1 MKLQAAWM
9 KGMRFAAAM
18 LAVATIATSSAAVGE
33 TTDKASTVGGCALDD
48 GGLGVS
54 RVVEIDAS
62 AGPLFGAI
70 TAQVKEESFL
80 KPKEVVLTFDDG
92 PMPWV
97 TNSILDTLDKF
108 CTKAT
113 FFAVGKMAIAYPQ
126 TLRKVV
132 DRGHTLGG
140 HTWSHPLNLKRLGQ
154 DAAMAE
160 IEKGMAAIL
169 LASGGRAAPF
179 FRFPGLSDN
188 AKMLAAL
195 QKRGIA
201 SFSVDVVSD
210 DSYISNPAKLIATTL
225 SRVEARKG
233 GILLFHDIKPAT
245 AKALPSL
252 LSELKKRGYRV
263 VHMLATAN
271 VKPLA
276 QYTEQLQPVLAKK
289 DPPQGQAAAKAAMMP
304 FYGTIGPERVERAT
318 NQDVQSAL
326 SGVKVDVLAPA
337 PRDRSD
343 SAKTT
348 DRKDSRKASPG
359 AAASPKA
366 LDHDGAGARKAG
378 DKTAEGR
385 ENVMH
390 KTNDGPG
397 ETATFSGVA
406 RGDAWSAQIRRE
418 RLNRT
423 LFD

>member
-1 MKLQAAWM
+1 MKCSAVWN
-9 KGMRFAAAM
+9 KGMRFAVTT
-18 LAVATIATSSAAVGE
+18 LAVVTITTSGAPAA
-33 TTDKASTVGGCALDD
+33 KAAEQTMGPGTCTAKD

-97 TNSILDTLDKF
+97 TNSILDTLDRF

-113 FFAVGKMAIAYPQ
+113 FFAVGKMAITYPA
-126 TLRKVV
+126 TLRKIV

-140 HTWSHPLNLKRLGQ
+140 HTWSHPLNLKRLGH

-160 IEKGMAAIL
+160 IEKGMAAVS

-188 AKMLAAL
+188 ASMLTAL

-210 DSYISNPAKLIATTL
+210 DSYTSNPAKLIATTL
-225 SRVEARKG
+225 ARLESRKS
-233 GILLFHDIKPAT
+233 GILLFHDIKRTT
-245 AKALPSL
+245 AKALPTL
-252 LSELKKRGYRV
+252 LSELKKRGYRI
-263 VHMLATAN
+263 VHMQPTAN

-276 QYTEQLQPVLAKK
+276 QYTEELQPVLAKK
-289 DPPQGQAAAKAAMMP
+289 DPPQGQAAARAAMLP
-304 FYGTIGPERVERAT
+304 FYGAIGPERLEKVSGENA
-318 NQDVQSAL
+318 QSAL
-326 SGVKVDVLAPA
+326 SGVEVDMVAPA
-337 PRDRSD
+337 PRDRSTMSKRSDKKVSGKTTAGTEAPSKSSSD
-343 SAKTT
+343 SAVGAKSKSKSLQNREHAAHKA
-348 DRKDSRKASPG
+348 DEGRDSAVTSPG
-359 AAASPKA
+359 
-366 LDHDGAGARKAG
+366 GMGG
-378 DKTAEGR
+378 DT
-385 ENVMH
+385 
-390 KTNDGPG
+390 
-397 ETATFSGVA
+397 
-406 RGDAWSAQIRRE
+406 WSAQIRRE

-423 LFD
+423 FFD